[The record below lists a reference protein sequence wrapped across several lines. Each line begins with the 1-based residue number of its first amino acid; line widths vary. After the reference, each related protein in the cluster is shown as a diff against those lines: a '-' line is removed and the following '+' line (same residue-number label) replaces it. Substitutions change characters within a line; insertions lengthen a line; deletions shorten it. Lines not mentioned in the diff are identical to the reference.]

1 MTVKSANGF
10 GKPFCGVSV
19 RLYRARVPESSRND
33 FRSSK
38 HHFRVLP
45 EVPVFL
51 KYACF
56 SVNSLGAHPV
66 RIAVIFMLKF
76 EFLKE
81 KDVRY
86 CLRSGCAECV
96 LREPYAAE
104 EIRFSSQFPRRNES
118 SYLSIVP
125 AEVISAMIPPG
136 FSLSID
142 FAKK

>member
-1 MTVKSANGF
+1 MPIKPADGF
-10 GKPFCGVSV
+10 GKPFGSVSV
-19 RLYRARVPESSRND
+19 GLYRACISESSRHD
-33 FRSSK
+33 FRSSE

-56 SVNSLGAHPV
+56 SVKSLGAHPV

-104 EIRFSSQFPRRNES
+104 EIRFSSQ
-118 SYLSIVP
+118 LP
-125 AEVISAMIPPG
+125 AERIIVLIHSSCGGDKRHDSAG
-136 FSLSID
+136 FQLVD
-142 FAKK
+142 